1 MANQQPFYIRSR
13 SRTSTAWNNGVM
25 AFRRTPVVAA
35 LLVGVLL
42 VSVAA
47 SRWGSPTPPLT
58 ASLQGANRLVSNEY
72 AMSHPEDASAVPSR
86 IWLVTSGSLFVRDGV
101 GYSGAPTRGTVDAHS
116 TKQTNSA
123 ELRAVTRQIEP
134 ADVALNMRMRL
145 LGLAPGAGDI
155 DSSWDGFHVFMRYR
169 SVAEFYLVSAAARD
183 GFLTIRRKRPGG
195 DSNGGHYVTLTSAT
209 FPWKLNRW
217 YRLQVRTLDTPQ
229 GVRLRVFVD
238 GRQILD
244 VTDTG
249 FDREAPIRG
258 GGRIGIRGD
267 NTEFEIADL
276 GAVACTDVSAS
287 ACGP

>member
-1 MANQQPFYIRSR
+1 
-13 SRTSTAWNNGVM
+13 M

-58 ASLQGANRLVSNEY
+58 ESLQGANRLVSNEY
-72 AMSHPEDASAVPSR
+72 AMNHPEDASAVASR
-86 IWLVTSGSLFVRDGV
+86 IWMVTSGSLFVRGGV

-123 ELRAVTRQIEP
+123 ELRAITRQIEP
-134 ADVALNMRMRL
+134 ADVALNMRLRL
-145 LGLAPGAGDI
+145 LGLVPGNGDI
-155 DSSWDGFHVFMRYR
+155 GSGWDGFHVFVRYR

-195 DSNGGHYVTLTSAT
+195 DSNGGHYVTLTSAS
-209 FPWKLNRW
+209 FPWKLHRW
-217 YRLQVRTLDTPQ
+217 YRMQVRTMDTPQ
-229 GVRLRVFVD
+229 GVRLMVFVD
-238 GRQILD
+238 GRQVLD

-258 GGRIGIRGD
+258 DGRIGIRGD
-267 NTEFEIADL
+267 NTEFEVADL
-276 GAVACTDVSAS
+276 GAVPCTDTAAS
-287 ACGP
+287 KCGP